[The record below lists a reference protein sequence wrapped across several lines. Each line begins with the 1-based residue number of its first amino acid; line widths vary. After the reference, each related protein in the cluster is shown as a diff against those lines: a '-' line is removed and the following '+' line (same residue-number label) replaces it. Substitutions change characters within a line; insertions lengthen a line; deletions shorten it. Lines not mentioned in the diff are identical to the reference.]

1 MYVIIPENSNGYIKK
16 KKSLK
21 NVFPTQ
27 QQQGKQFNHVRCAA
41 FVHLIES
48 QQFAERLYRVLGTRQ
63 NDYGTCG
70 RLQYHQVQP

>member
-1 MYVIIPENSNGYIKK
+1 MQTVIWKK
-16 KKSLK
+16 KPFK

-27 QQQGKQFNHVRCAA
+27 QQQGKQFNHVRCTA

-48 QQFAERLYRVLGTRQ
+48 QQFAERLNRVLGTGQ

-70 RLQYHQVQP
+70 RFQYHQVQP